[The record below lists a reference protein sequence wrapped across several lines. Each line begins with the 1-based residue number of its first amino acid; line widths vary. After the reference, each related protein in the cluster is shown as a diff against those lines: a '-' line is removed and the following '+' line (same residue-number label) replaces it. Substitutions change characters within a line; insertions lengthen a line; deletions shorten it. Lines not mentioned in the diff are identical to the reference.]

1 MRLEDG
7 KRILVW
13 SCKPLHRVDFHT
25 YIVKLVSVCDT
36 IYQQKRPRSGL
47 NSNADIL
54 LPKQSEAS
62 RASAHRSIH
71 AKIKQVPNRTVSPTK
86 PQTHEQPRFEQLLF
100 SLFPVS
106 RYRRGSGDAPASS
119 WPSWRLLGDSA
130 AGLIAAFRQ
139 RHRGMMRTQDSDS
152 TFHGALLMWICC
164 LHSQYGNLERGEFQD

>member
-1 MRLEDG
+1 MEGWRGCKLRLDGG

-36 IYQQKRPRSGL
+36 IYQQKGPRLGL

-100 SLFPVS
+100 SLFRCRGTVVVVVM
-106 RYRRGSGDAPASS
+106 RRRAVGQAGDCWATA
-119 WPSWRLLGDSA
+119 RRA
-130 AGLIAAFRQ
+130 
-139 RHRGMMRTQDSDS
+139 
-152 TFHGALLMWICC
+152 
-164 LHSQYGNLERGEFQD
+164 